1 MRVCEK
7 QEYEWEAIKRSPKE
21 KKERRSLFHVVVRAT
36 SSTLAEAMVMVL
48 GRVGKTERRGDGVL
62 GIEFTMCRKSRVSR
76 WAILHVVCKV
86 TLQPDLFIPLEN
98 QATT

>member
-7 QEYEWEAIKRSPKE
+7 QEYEWEAIKGSPKE
-21 KKERRSLFHVVVRAT
+21 KKERRSLFHVVVTAT
-36 SSTLAEAMVMVL
+36 SSTLAEAMVL

-76 WAILHVVCKV
+76 WAVLHVV
-86 TLQPDLFIPLEN
+86 
-98 QATT
+98 